1 MDVKFRNNRRRRC
14 YKESARAIRRWGPEV
29 GRAYIRRIQMLYA
42 IKDFQDAYQRP
53 ALRLHPLR
61 SSPRGELSIYL
72 VGRWRLIVTQ
82 GDSAEI
88 VIIEEVS
95 NHYDD

>member
-1 MDVKFRNNRRRRC
+1 M
-14 YKESARAIRRWGPEV
+14 
-29 GRAYIRRIQMLYA
+29 YIRRIQMLYA
-42 IKDFQDAYQRP
+42 VKDFHDAYQRP

-61 SSPRGELSIYL
+61 SSQIEELSIYL
-72 VGRWRLIVTQ
+72 TGRWRLIVTK
-82 GDSAEI
+82 GETEES

>member
-1 MDVKFRNNRRRRC
+1 MEVDFRNRQLRRC
-14 YKESARAIRRWGPEV
+14 YEEEARAIRRWGPDV
-29 GRAYIRRIQMLYA
+29 GRMYIRRIEMLYA
-42 IKDFQDAYQRP
+42 VKDFQDAYQRP

-61 SSPRGELSIYL
+61 SSGRGELSIYL

-82 GDSAEI
+82 GATEET

-95 NHYDD
+95 DHYDD

>member
-1 MDVKFRNNRRRRC
+1 M
-14 YKESARAIRRWGPEV
+14 
-29 GRAYIRRIQMLYA
+29 YIRRIQMLYA
-42 IKDFQDAYQRP
+42 VKDFHDAYQRP

-61 SSPRGELSIYL
+61 SSQREELSIYL
-72 VGRWRLIVTQ
+72 TGRWRLIVTK
-82 GDSAEI
+82 GETEES

>member
-1 MDVKFRNNRRRRC
+1 M
-14 YKESARAIRRWGPEV
+14 
-29 GRAYIRRIQMLYA
+29 YIRRIEMLQA
-42 IKDFQDAYQRP
+42 VKDFQDAYQRP

-61 SSPRGELSIYL
+61 SSRRGELSIYL

-82 GDSAEI
+82 GATEET

-95 NHYDD
+95 DHYDD